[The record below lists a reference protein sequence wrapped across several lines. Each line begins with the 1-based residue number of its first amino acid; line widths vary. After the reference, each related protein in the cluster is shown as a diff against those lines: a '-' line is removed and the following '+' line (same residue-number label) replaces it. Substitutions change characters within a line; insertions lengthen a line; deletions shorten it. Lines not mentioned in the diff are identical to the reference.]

1 MTDEEPD
8 ITVFARAQDWRHLT
22 DPDRPRRTR
31 PSFTR
36 FVNHAT
42 RGPGDPVDL
51 EVERYIRKSEGAR
64 RFYFGLLDRVAEA
77 SSPVALAASGEKVTE
92 RRLGQNLVELIRED
106 SGDYLVVTI
115 PDAGASPYEIE
126 ARGRNAD
133 GVRVPIGVAI
143 DDVISIRLDARFP
156 ELKELQQLLED
167 PTSSL
172 WLLRI
177 LERS

>member
-1 MTDEEPD
+1 MTDEDPD
-8 ITVFARAQDWRHLT
+8 ITGFARAQDWRHLT
-22 DPDRPRRTR
+22 DPDRPRRPR

-36 FVNHAT
+36 VVDHAN
-42 RGPGDPVDL
+42 RQPGDPVDL
-51 EVERYIRKSEGAR
+51 EIERYIRESEGAR
-64 RFYFGLLDRVAEA
+64 RFYFGLLDRIATA
-77 SSPVALAASGEKVTE
+77 YSPVALAASGQTVTE
-92 RRLGQNLVELIRED
+92 RRLGDNLVQLIHES
-106 SGDYLVVTI
+106 SGDYLVITI

-126 ARGRNAD
+126 ARGRDAD

-143 DDVISIRLDARFP
+143 DDVASIRLDARFP
-156 ELKELQQLLED
+156 ELEELQRLLED